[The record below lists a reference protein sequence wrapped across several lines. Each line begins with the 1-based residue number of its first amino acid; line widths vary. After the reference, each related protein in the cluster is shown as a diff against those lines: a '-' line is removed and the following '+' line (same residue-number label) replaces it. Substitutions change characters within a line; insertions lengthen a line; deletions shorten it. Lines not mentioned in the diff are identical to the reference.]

1 MIKSHWIDE
10 YKTLSRHKDRA
21 RERLQEENS
30 CFDFQRGQL
39 TEKRGWGKRDAERK
53 ITQKTQ
59 AIME

>member
-1 MIKSHWIDE
+1 MQ
-10 YKTLSRHKDRA
+10 SRHKDRA
-21 RERLQEENS
+21 RKRLQEENS